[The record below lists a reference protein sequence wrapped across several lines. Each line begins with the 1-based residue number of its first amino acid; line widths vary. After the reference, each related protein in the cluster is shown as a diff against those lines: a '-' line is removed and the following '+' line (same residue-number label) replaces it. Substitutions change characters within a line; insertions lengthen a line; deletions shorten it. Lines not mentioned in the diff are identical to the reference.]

1 MASNSLPN
9 QVKIAIK
16 RRKSPTNSSP
26 IPTASHKKI
35 KKSIANVKLEF
46 GHILD
51 KPVLKQK
58 SPKNKT
64 KSPSSNLPFILP
76 PLKKRTLDTKVIR
89 PKIGEPCAAGK
100 NYAST
105 LSRVSKHHFDI
116 NYEKNTTTSTRLRSK
131 SPTPLVGS
139 SSTSSTSST
148 SSAMLVLHNHQR
160 CFVEDF
166 MVLPVEKP
174 CIILIPVANNALVTR
189 YSNLINSIMDKA
201 TVQFGDDVF
210 FHVCHCRV
218 IRNVDLGKLES
229 NQFTQVD
236 MKDAL
241 FSNLNSGV
249 TVATITSN
257 ICNDN
262 ESIYI
267 VFDKLLLIAQKCLK
281 WKCIYPTKIS
291 NCYRLAKAMSDSVQS
306 TNCSATCNCVI
317 QVR

>member
-76 PLKKRTLDTKVIR
+76 PLKKRTLDTRVIR

-116 NYEKNTTTSTRLRSK
+116 NYEKK
-131 SPTPLVGS
+131 
-139 SSTSSTSST
+139 
-148 SSAMLVLHNHQR
+148 
-160 CFVEDF
+160 
-166 MVLPVEKP
+166 
-174 CIILIPVANNALVTR
+174 
-189 YSNLINSIMDKA
+189 
-201 TVQFGDDVF
+201 
-210 FHVCHCRV
+210 
-218 IRNVDLGKLES
+218 
-229 NQFTQVD
+229 
-236 MKDAL
+236 
-241 FSNLNSGV
+241 
-249 TVATITSN
+249 
-257 ICNDN
+257 
-262 ESIYI
+262 
-267 VFDKLLLIAQKCLK
+267 
-281 WKCIYPTKIS
+281 
-291 NCYRLAKAMSDSVQS
+291 
-306 TNCSATCNCVI
+306 
-317 QVR
+317 